1 MFLRVIKV
9 EYLRDYQLQLT
20 FNNGSVILVDL
31 EGKLDG
37 PIFKPLQDPDYFR
50 QVSVNNETN
59 TIEWPNGADFAPEYL
74 IEIGEPVPEFAP

>member
-1 MFLRVIKV
+1 VFLRVIKV

-20 FNNGSVILVDL
+20 LNHDSVVMVDL
-31 EGKLDG
+31 QGKLEG
-37 PIFKPLQDPDYFR
+37 AIFKPLRDPAYFR

-74 IEIGEPVPEFAP
+74 LEIGEPVPEFAP